1 MEQRNVYLFRED
13 DLEGNA
19 PPESIPVHFR
29 GNNCKTLE
37 YGRFFCGT
45 AGGIQKLPKIS
56 FDYAIMEH
64 AQEVLVSDANFD
76 WDDIGNWTA
85 ISNHYEHDD
94 ANNVIHANAELL
106 DCHDCIVFSHDKEK
120 LITGI
125 DLHGLV
131 VVQTPDATL
140 VAPANSTAKIKELLK
155 QLSTKRRSRNFCK
168 EEVLRLTKGRH
179 VRRSSPALP
188 PRHLLH
194 RTHR

>member
-1 MEQRNVYLFRED
+1 MCYTIYDFGVEWGFVMTVKGFLF
-13 DLEGNA
+13 
-19 PPESIPVHFR
+19 
-29 GNNCKTLE
+29 
-37 YGRFFCGT
+37 Y
-45 AGGIQKLPKIS
+45 
-56 FDYAIMEH
+56 
-64 AQEVLVSDANFD
+64 
-76 WDDIGNWTA
+76 IGNWTA

-155 QLSTKRRSRNFCK
+155 QLSTKTEKQKF
-168 EEVLRLTKGRH
+168 L
-179 VRRSSPALP
+179 
-188 PRHLLH
+188 
-194 RTHR
+194 